1 MTIPENKLVQYD
13 IETGQTTVL
22 GKPSAWQGYFYSNR
36 YIWVDSRGRVYI
48 SGGSSRNQWNQ
59 GESSN
64 VFDHIWFYDPDT
76 GFGRITKLCIAGAQC
91 DGSWSMGAI
100 Q

>member
-36 YIWVDSRGRVYI
+36 YMWVDSRGRVYI

-64 VFDHIWFYDPDT
+64 VFDHI
-76 GFGRITKLCIAGAQC
+76 TKLWFAGAQC
-91 DGSWSMGAI
+91 DGSWSMGAN

>member
-36 YIWVDSRGRVYI
+36 YMWVDSRGRVYI

-59 GESSN
+59 GESAKR
-64 VFDHIWFYDPDT
+64 V
-76 GFGRITKLCIAGAQC
+76 
-91 DGSWSMGAI
+91 
-100 Q
+100 